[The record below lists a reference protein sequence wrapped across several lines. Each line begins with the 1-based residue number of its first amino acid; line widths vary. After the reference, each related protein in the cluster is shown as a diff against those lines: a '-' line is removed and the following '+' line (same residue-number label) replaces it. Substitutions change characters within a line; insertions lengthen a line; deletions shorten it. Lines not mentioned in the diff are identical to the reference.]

1 MTLLFGDP
9 GKDGVIPTQKSVA
22 IRALNQPLLLSYIY
36 RIYLVQV
43 LSKTA
48 ICFPLIIHNN
58 IYFIYN

>member
-36 RIYLVQV
+36 SDTLLRLGVVMNLLVLKMV
-43 LSKTA
+43 M
-48 ICFPLIIHNN
+48 
-58 IYFIYN
+58 